1 MGMNVRLARKWASVP
16 GVHFPKQV
24 QKILDDNRCITFI
37 PPADGWISA
46 PALAKHLGV
55 SADRANVIGMR
66 NDEGF
71 RVYVDP
77 INPSVRTRYFR
88 RAKVMD
94 AEVKRSVLVDDY
106 KDTHMTNKEA
116 MDYLNV
122 SRNAVSKMVLSG
134 KLNPVRV
141 RGGGKRGIY
150 YMYSKKELEQIKT
163 ELAQD
168 NYERV
173 YESTIA

>member
-16 GVHFPKQV
+16 GVQFPEPV
-24 QKILDDNRCITFI
+24 QKILTDNRCITFI
-37 PPADGWISA
+37 PPADAWISA

-66 NDEGF
+66 NDDGF

-77 INPSVRTRYFR
+77 INPAVRTRYFR

-106 KDTHMTNKEA
+106 TNTHVTNKEA

-134 KLNPVRV
+134 SLHPVRV

-163 ELAQD
+163 ELTPND
-168 NYERV
+168 HERV
-173 YESTIA
+173 YESAIA